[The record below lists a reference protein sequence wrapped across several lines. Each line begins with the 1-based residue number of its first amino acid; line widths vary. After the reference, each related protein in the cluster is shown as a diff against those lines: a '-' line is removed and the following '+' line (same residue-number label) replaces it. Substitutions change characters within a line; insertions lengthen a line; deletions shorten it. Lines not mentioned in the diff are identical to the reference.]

1 MPRRTLVSFVVMTL
15 VGALLLPGCS
25 SGGTAP
31 AATEATTTTEATG
44 TTLVTTTTTTTIP
57 QPRITLSLEGS
68 GELQT
73 ALQSFYAWLGDPTGT
88 TPPAMAE
95 GLAEFLAGTAVDSDL
110 SLSGQVATGDLEG
123 ARVAVAT
130 VDDDVILAADD
141 GTGWRIVGAKLT
153 RFGKPAWYGEP
164 VRSLMVIGTD
174 ARPGQDQTAY
184 RGDSLHLVTTAVAR
198 DGGAVVGFPRDTY
211 VDTPYG
217 FKDKLSSVNA
227 RANSEALVQVVRDIT
242 GLPVEGYVVTGFV
255 GFTEMIDEF
264 GGVLVDV
271 PFAMAEEKSKA
282 YLSAGLQLLLG
293 ADTLAFSRNRH
304 ISGGDFT
311 RSFHQGLV
319 ILAGLAAVQEKGIL
333 ELPALLGLLF
343 DHAWTDLPAEDLLTL
358 AAGIFELDPAAVTNL
373 VLPGTVGTAAGG
385 ASVVFL
391 DADAEDIYRDLED
404 GVIDNP

>member
-1 MPRRTLVSFVVMTL
+1 MPRRTLTSFVVMTL
-15 VGALLLPGCS
+15 VSALLLPGCS

-31 AATEATTTTEATG
+31 AGTQATTTTEAAG
-44 TTLVTTTTTTTIP
+44 TTLVTTTTTTTLAG
-57 QPRITLSLEGS
+57 PRITLSLEGS
-68 GELQT
+68 GELQA

-88 TPPAMAE
+88 TPPAMAD
-95 GLAEFLAGTAVDSDL
+95 GLAESLAGIAVDSDL
-110 SLSGQVATGDLEG
+110 NLSGQVSTGDLEG

-130 VDDDVILAADD
+130 VDDDVILAADE

-184 RGDSLHLVTTAVAR
+184 RGDSLHLVTTAVAQG
-198 DGGAVVGFPRDTY
+198 GGAVVGFPRDAY

-271 PFAMAEEKSKA
+271 PFSMADEKSKA
-282 YLSAGLQLLLG
+282 YLSAGLRLLLG
-293 ADTLAFSRNRH
+293 ADALAFSRNRH

-311 RSFHQGLV
+311 RSRHQGLV
-319 ILAGLAAVQEKGIL
+319 ILAGFAAVQEKGIL

-343 DHAWTDLPAEDLLTL
+343 DHAWTDLPAGDLLTL
-358 AAGIFELDPAAVTNL
+358 AAGLFELDPAAVTNL
-373 VLPGTVGTAAGG
+373 VLPGTVGIAAGG

-391 DADAEDIYRDLED
+391 DSGAEDIYRDLED

>member
-1 MPRRTLVSFVVMTL
+1 MSRRTLIPFVVMTL
-15 VGALLLPGCS
+15 VGGLLLPGCS

-31 AATEATTTTEATG
+31 TTAAAATTTGATG
-44 TTLVTTTTTTTIP
+44 TTLVTTTTAATP
-57 QPRITLSLEGS
+57 SGPGITLSLEGS
-68 GELQT
+68 GDLQT
-73 ALQSFYAWLGDPTGT
+73 ALQGFYAWLGDPNNA
-88 TPPAMAE
+88 TPPAMAA
-95 GLAEFLAGTAVDSDL
+95 GLQEYLAGVVVESRLDV
-110 SLSGQVATGDLEG
+110 SGQVSTADLEG

-141 GTGWRIVGAKLT
+141 GTGWRIVGAKLA
-153 RFGKPAWYGEP
+153 RFGKAAWYGEP
-164 VRSLMVIGTD
+164 VRTLMVIGTD

-184 RGDSLHLVTTAVAR
+184 RGDSLHLVTTAVAQG
-198 DGGAVVGFPRDTY
+198 GGAVVGFPRDAY

-227 RANSEALVQVVRDIT
+227 RANSEALVQVVRDLS

-255 GFTEMIDEF
+255 GFTELIDEF
-264 GGVLVDV
+264 VGVFVDV

-311 RSFHQGLV
+311 RSFHQGVV

-333 ELPALLGLLF
+333 ALPTLLALLL
-343 DHAWTDLPAEDLLTL
+343 DHAWTDLPAADLLTL
-358 AAGIFELDPAAVTNL
+358 AAGVFELDPAAVPNL

-391 DADAEDIYRDLED
+391 DSAAEEIYRDLEN